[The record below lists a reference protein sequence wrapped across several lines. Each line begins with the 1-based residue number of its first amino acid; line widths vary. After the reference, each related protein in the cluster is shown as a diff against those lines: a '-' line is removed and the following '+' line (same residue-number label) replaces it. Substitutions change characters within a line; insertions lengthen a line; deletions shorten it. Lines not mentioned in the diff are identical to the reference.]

1 MLNIREGFKKKTLI
15 TPERRVGGEGGP
27 YLRTMR
33 IGDWRFQKKKT
44 LFKDFPAWGRVRVE
58 CLKP

>member
-33 IGDWRFQKKKT
+33 IGDFKRKK
-44 LFKDFPAWGRVRVE
+44 LFLKIFPRGGG
-58 CLKP
+58 